1 MFLKNPDT
9 LEAAAYR
16 EQERASTGYLMNLER
31 LWAWRPD
38 AAHAMA
44 DQRQQ
49 LMHGSTLTLR
59 EFAVLVCA
67 CARAAGDSYC
77 ALGWGT
83 RLAKLADPLIAASVL
98 RDADSP
104 GLTARERALRQWAG
118 QVVRAPSEARAEQ
131 VEALRAAGLTD
142 KEIFEASL
150 FIALRQ
156 AFSSVNAAL
165 GAQPDAEVVA
175 AAPPEV
181 LAAVTY
187 GRPPSSS
194 SSSPSPA
201 SGRGQG

>member
-67 CARAAGDSYC
+67 GARAAGDSYC
-77 ALGWGT
+77 ALGWASDGS
-83 RLAKLADPLIAASVL
+83 RLQRAGPDTLLGPRGMCTTSGSVL
-98 RDADSP
+98 LCP
-104 GLTARERALRQWAG
+104 
-118 QVVRAPSEARAEQ
+118 
-131 VEALRAAGLTD
+131 
-142 KEIFEASL
+142 
-150 FIALRQ
+150 
-156 AFSSVNAAL
+156 
-165 GAQPDAEVVA
+165 
-175 AAPPEV
+175 
-181 LAAVTY
+181 
-187 GRPPSSS
+187 
-194 SSSPSPA
+194 
-201 SGRGQG
+201 